1 MSYEIFEDKKDVRT
15 VLKKADFGFFKDAV
29 KKLKFQRDIDLV
41 IFCASLGLYRSKL
54 KGLDRKE
61 RNPSLKKLTS
71 IATFDNRRLFDFL
84 IMIYLNVEKERMK
97 EFEAYFYTGFLI
109 LKNWFEK
116 NDKNMNNTIE
126 RFCTIYDDLWKIS

>member
-15 VLKKADFGFFKDAV
+15 VLLKADIEFFKDAV

-54 KGLDRKE
+54 KELENKE

-84 IMIYLNVEKERMK
+84 IMTYLNVEKERMK
-97 EFEAYFYTGFLI
+97 EFEAYFYTGFII
-109 LKNWFEK
+109 LKNWFDK
-116 NDKNMNNTIE
+116 YDKNMNNTIE
-126 RFCTIYDDLWKIS
+126 RFCTIYDELLEN